1 MTQNLEQN
9 PLLITLD
16 LAHRARMVNELQG
29 LFFMLVNDSKRL
41 QPYRQAVL
49 WREGQGVA
57 CVSGVT
63 QFDAGS
69 PYMLW
74 LNKLCQLLYA
84 QAELPRVLHADD
96 IATLDPVLANTWSQW
111 LGGPLAC
118 FALPADGDVPGLL
131 CLMQLEAAQDTTGMP
146 LLEEWFSTW
155 AYCYRALARP
165 RFHLRHVLRRHWQ
178 QWRSLE
184 VALPWWKRR
193 HVVIGMGLAA
203 LLLFPVQL
211 TVLAPAEIVPA
222 RPVMVRAPLEGVI
235 KQFFVQPNARVK
247 TGQPLY
253 AYDDEALRAKLDVAT
268 QALQA
273 AESEYRQYAQ
283 LALSDQKSKN
293 QIAALQAKLN
303 EKQIEQE
310 FLQGQLAR
318 ATVLAGSDGVAVI
331 DEPTEW
337 IGKPVQVGERVM
349 KLARPDELEVEAWL
363 SLSDRLDFAG
373 DAELRFY
380 RAALPFSPLEAR
392 LRYIA
397 YEAQAR
403 PEGHFAYRVRA
414 GLVQRPDAD
423 VQIGQRGTAKL
434 YAGWTPLVYWALRKP
449 IAAVRQYLAI

>member
-16 LAHRARMVNELQG
+16 LAHRARMVDECQG

-41 QPYRQAVL
+41 LPYRQAVL
-49 WREGQGVA
+49 WQEAVGVA

-63 QFDAGS
+63 QFDTGS

-74 LNKLCQLLYA
+74 LDKLCCLLHGSV
-84 QAELPRVLHADD
+84 ELPRLLQADD
-96 IATLDPVLANTWSQW
+96 VARLDPALAEGWADW
-111 LGGPLAC
+111 LGGPLVC
-118 FALPADGDVPGLL
+118 FALPSEGDVPGLL
-131 CLMQLEAAQDTTGMP
+131 CLMQLEPDQDLTGMP
-146 LLEEWFSTW
+146 LLEEWFATW
-155 AYCYRALARP
+155 SYCYRALARP
-165 RFHLRHVLRRHWQ
+165 RFHLRHVMRRRWQ
-178 QWRSLE
+178 QWQAHAA
-184 VALPWWKRR
+184 ALPWWQRR
-193 HVVIGMGLAA
+193 HVVLGIGLTV

-211 TVLAPAEIVPA
+211 TVLAPAEVVPA

-247 TGQPLY
+247 AGQPLY
-253 AYDDEALRAKLDVAT
+253 AYDDEALRAKLAVAS
-268 QALQA
+268 QAMQA

-283 LALSDQKSKN
+283 LALNDQKSKN

-318 ATVLAGSDGVAVI
+318 ATVLASSDGVAVI

-337 IGKPVQVGERVM
+337 IGKPVQIGERIM

-363 SLSDRLDFAG
+363 SLSDRLDFA
-373 DAELRFY
+373 DAAALRFY
-380 RAALPFSPLEAR
+380 RAAQPFSPLDAR

-397 YEAQAR
+397 YEAQPR

-414 GLVQRPDAD
+414 SLTDRPDGA

-449 IAAVRQYLAI
+449 IAAIRQYLAI

>member
-16 LAHRARMVNELQG
+16 LAHRARAVDEPQG

-41 QPYRQAVL
+41 LPYRQAVL
-49 WREGQGVA
+49 WREGQGIT

-63 QFDAGS
+63 QFDADS

-74 LNKLCQLLYA
+74 LGKLCQLLYA
-84 QAELPRVLHADD
+84 QAGVPRLLQADD
-96 IATLDPVLANTWSQW
+96 VALLDPGLAAGWAQW
-111 LGGPLAC
+111 LGGALAC
-118 FALPADGDVPGLL
+118 FRLPADGDVPGLL
-131 CLMQLEAAQDTTGMP
+131 FMMQLEPEQDVSSLP
-146 LLEEWFSTW
+146 LLDEWFATW

-165 RFHLRHVLRRHWQ
+165 RFHLRHTLRRRWQ
-178 QWRSLE
+178 QWRE
-184 VALPWWKRR
+184 REQALPWWRRR
-193 HVVIGMGLAA
+193 HAVLGMGLAA

-222 RPVMVRAPLEGVI
+222 RPVIVRSPLEGVI
-235 KQFFVQPNARVK
+235 KQFFVQPNASVK
-247 TGQPLY
+247 RGQPLY
-253 AYDDEALRAKLDVAT
+253 AYDDEALRAKLEVAG
-268 QALQA
+268 QAVQA

-303 EKQIEQE
+303 EKQIELE

-318 ATVLAGSDGVAVI
+318 ATVLATSDGVAVI

-337 IGKPVQVGERVM
+337 IGKPVQVGERIM
-349 KLARPDELEVEAWL
+349 KVARPDDVEVEAWL
-363 SLSDRLDFAG
+363 SLSDRLDFA
-373 DAELRFY
+373 DAADLRFY
-380 RAALPFSPLEAR
+380 RAAQPFSPLDAR
-392 LRYIA
+392 LRYVA
-397 YEAQAR
+397 YEAQPR

-414 GLVQRPDAD
+414 ALAAAPDAG

-434 YAGWTPLVYWALRKP
+434 YAGWTPLCYWALRKP
-449 IAAVRQYLAI
+449 IAAIRQYLTI